1 MIVRDHGRRGPR
13 IAIRADIAQVSRSAG
28 AVARSR
34 PGIREQSLEWMPRRG
49 NKFNSEF
56 TMQNCE
62 IICHSEEHS
71 DEESINQQY
80 LFFMCSPGSA
90 AGVASS
96 MRAGPGAR
104 SATLASALPHQRNSR
119 NVGHAC
125 RNVMLSEA
133 DRRTQRVQRPL
144 ADYALQGGER
154 QTKCNQESVYVYLI
168 QILRRSA
175 PQNDKTGRTEIRT
188 TRWDR
193 TISLFANSAADWN
206 KQLAATR
213 KGGRKRCSGRPR
225 LAELNTGFSR
235 ASRSPALRRLAK
247 LAPRASAREHLRHL
261 YQNQATANYKTAE
274 REKPARNNRP
284 QTTIPYQSSCAITPP
299 ADC

>member
-80 LFFMCSPGSA
+80 LFFKCSPGPA
-90 AGVASS
+90 AGVASL
-96 MRAGPGAR
+96 MRAGPGRKAKDLEMPI
-104 SATLASALPHQRNSR
+104 T
-119 NVGHAC
+119 C
-125 RNVMLSEA
+125 
-133 DRRTQRVQRPL
+133 T
-144 ADYALQGGER
+144 
-154 QTKCNQESVYVYLI
+154 
-168 QILRRSA
+168 
-175 PQNDKTGRTEIRT
+175 
-188 TRWDR
+188 
-193 TISLFANSAADWN
+193 LFANSAADWN
-206 KQLAATR
+206 MQLAATR
-213 KGGRKRCSGRPR
+213 VGKEKRCSGRPR
-225 LAELNTGFSR
+225 LVELQFGFSR

-247 LAPRASAREHLRHL
+247 LAPRTSAREHLRHRSTASDKKPVPVSL
-261 YQNQATANYKTAE
+261 PNQNRKLAAVLQFYELQNRRKPGA
-274 REKPARNNRP
+274 KPAP
-284 QTTIPYQSSCAITPP
+284 KTTIPLTQPRHYAASGLLNLPTAPVRPFDKLHAEPNLFGTLPQQ
-299 ADC
+299 